1 MAWLEITINT
11 CQADV
16 ESVCAG
22 LTARGFSDLCIEDQ
36 QEFEAFLEDNRA
48 YWEYIDEQLEKRLQ
62 GLSRVKLYLEDT
74 DTEGLSRVKAF
85 AAEQQLP
92 VIENRCPADKHTKR
106 EEIKDL
112 IFDLV
117 KTYPDLKERIFGAM
131 QRYPLPAW
139 EPQGRYKRPK
149 EQE

>member
-48 YWEYIDEQLEKRLQ
+48 YWDYIDEQLEKRLQ

-92 VIENRCPADKHTKR
+92 LTV
-106 EEIKDL
+106 
-112 IFDLV
+112 
-117 KTYPDLKERIFGAM
+117 
-131 QRYPLPAW
+131 
-139 EPQGRYKRPK
+139 
-149 EQE
+149 